1 MRGLPS
7 WRRCFVSKWEMVRLD
22 EIGSIITG
30 STPKS
35 EDYRN
40 FESKDIPFIKP
51 SDFVEGSIS
60 QFTEPEF
67 YLSEYSRSKIRV
79 LPQKSVLVTCIGII
93 GKVGIAERELTCNQ
107 QINAIIPHHEI
118 CDERYLAY
126 AISLNQKRLQNVAN
140 AAVVP
145 IINKTEFSKL
155 KIPLPPLEVQR
166 KIADALD
173 LASSLIE
180 KRKAQIEKLDLLIQA
195 IFSRVNQKTI
205 KEGHLSEY
213 IEVLTAGKSLA
224 GDIESNNKV
233 LCTGSV
239 SYDRFDATQVKNLP
253 ISYSPD
259 EKHLVR
265 DEDILIS
272 RMNTIELVGASA
284 YVWAVDDNVYL
295 PDRIWRAE
303 LRDNV
308 DPIFL
313 WQLLVQKSTK
323 NAIRDICGGTS
334 GSMKN
339 ISKSRFL
346 DILVPI
352 VSLETQREISANIR
366 KIQKQKNKLSI
377 SLSQLEQ
384 NYQSLLQKCFR
395 GEIFS

>member
-1 MRGLPS
+1 M
-7 WRRCFVSKWEMVRLD
+7 SKWEMVRLD

>member
-1 MRGLPS
+1 M
-7 WRRCFVSKWEMVRLD
+7 SKWEMVRLD

-303 LRDNV
+303 LQDNV